1 MQTEENLPFS
11 SPTNCLTPTAY
22 NTKATHT
29 KSLQPGMA
37 AQSTPDWGF
46 CPIHRSCLSYTQVLS
61 VLYTCP
67 ICPVH
72 RSYLSYTRVLSVLYT
87 SPICPVHRPYID
99 TSGASHQIL
108 STQFESLA
116 ARKAFPCFDE
126 LRFKV
131 RTSPLEI
138 SSHCF
143 AYLPCVTKMRERGND

>member
-61 VLYTCP
+61 VLYTGP
-67 ICPVH
+67 ICPIH
-72 RSYLSYTRVLSVLYT
+72 RSYLSYTHVLSVLYT
-87 SPICPVHRPYID
+87 GPICPIHGSY
-99 TSGASHQIL
+99 L
-108 STQFESLA
+108 SYTQVLSVLYTG
-116 ARKAFPCFDE
+116 
-126 LRFKV
+126 
-131 RTSPLEI
+131 RTSI
-138 SSHCF
+138 
-143 AYLPCVTKMRERGND
+143 LPVPAIRFCQPSLSP